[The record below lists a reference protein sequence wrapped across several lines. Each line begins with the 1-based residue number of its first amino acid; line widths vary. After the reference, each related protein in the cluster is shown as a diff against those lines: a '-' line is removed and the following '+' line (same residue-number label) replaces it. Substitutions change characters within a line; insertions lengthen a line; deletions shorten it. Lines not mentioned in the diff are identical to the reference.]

1 MLLLE
6 NIESYNNHFVFF
18 LPSVKNNLI
27 ANSLFTSII
36 YSTPIISFSGLYLS
50 VPDKTNDIVCK
61 INDIENNILA
71 MYNCPKIMIS
81 LIKSNLAYSKNQYK
95 PKTILKISGIWENET
110 SYGLAY
116 KFI

>member
-6 NIESYNNHFVFF
+6 NIDSYNNQFVIF

-27 ANSLFTSII
+27 PNSLFTSII
-36 YSTPIISFSGLYLS
+36 YSTPIISFSGLYLCI
-50 VPDKTNDIVCK
+50 PDKKDIMSK
-61 INDIENNILA
+61 IYNIERNILT
-71 MYNCPKIMIS
+71 MYNSSKIMIS
-81 LIKSNLAYSKNQYK
+81 LIHTNLVYTKIQYK
-95 PKTILKISGIWENET
+95 PKLILKISGIWENET

>member
-6 NIESYNNHFVFF
+6 NIDAYNNQFVFF

-27 ANSLFTSII
+27 ANSLFTSLI
-36 YSTPIISFSGLYLS
+36 YSTPIISFSGLYLF
-50 VPDKTNDIVCK
+50 VPEKHHDIVCK
-61 INDIENNILA
+61 INDIEKNILS

-81 LIKSNLAYSKNQYK
+81 LIKSNLGYTKAQYK